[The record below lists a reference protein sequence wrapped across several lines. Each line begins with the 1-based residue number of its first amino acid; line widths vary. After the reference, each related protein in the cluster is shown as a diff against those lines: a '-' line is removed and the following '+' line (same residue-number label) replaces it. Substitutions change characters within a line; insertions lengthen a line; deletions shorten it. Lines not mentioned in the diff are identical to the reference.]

1 MSDSDLPQGWSWVP
15 LGELIQPI
23 MTRDPMQEP
32 NIEFTY
38 FDISSIDNEL
48 GVVTNPKRVLGR
60 NAPSRA
66 RRVVEAGDVL
76 FSTVRPYL
84 RGIAQVPITENG
96 VASTGFCVLRPENI
110 ISAKYL
116 YYLVRS
122 DEFLDG
128 LLPLQ
133 RGAS

>member
-76 FSTVRPYL
+76 FT
-84 RGIAQVPITENG
+84 N
-96 VASTGFCVLRPENI
+96 
-110 ISAKYL
+110 
-116 YYLVRS
+116 
-122 DEFLDG
+122 
-128 LLPLQ
+128 
-133 RGAS
+133 